1 MKSITLPLGVPHLKA
16 ERELIQRVL
25 EHNFFLSARNILTS
39 SRKATRIAGRFF
51 GNPRMRNRSFL
62 SLGLNRQRSVGI
74 TPLPSN
80 PKNTTLRIKSLE
92 GSFLLL
98 VRRGDLRGPPQD
110 LCGQTRPPG
119 ESDPAAPPG
128 RPSRPQQEGGHP
140 VVLVR
145 LRVECHVARPELGK
159 AQ

>member
-1 MKSITLPLGVPHLKA
+1 MWYRTVSRRCDRKNSYNL
-16 ERELIQRVL
+16 QWD
-25 EHNFFLSARNILTS
+25 SRNILTS
-39 SRKATRIAGRFF
+39 CRKATRIAGRFF
-51 GNPRMRNRSFL
+51 ESRMRMESFL
-62 SLGLNRQRSVGI
+62 SLGWNRQRSVGI
-74 TPLPSN
+74 TPLPSEE
-80 PKNTTLRIKSLE
+80 KKEIKSLE

-98 VRRGDLRGPPQD
+98 FVRRGDLRGPPQD

-145 LRVECHVARPELGK
+145 LRVECHVAQPELGK